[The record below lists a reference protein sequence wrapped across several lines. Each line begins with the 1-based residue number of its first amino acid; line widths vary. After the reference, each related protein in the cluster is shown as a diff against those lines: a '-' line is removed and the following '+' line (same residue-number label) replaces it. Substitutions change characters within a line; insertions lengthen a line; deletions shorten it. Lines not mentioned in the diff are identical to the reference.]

1 MKDKRTITSPYYVIA
16 NNGGVNLVMEKQD
29 FYSACE
35 AYRSLRQIYGD
46 NISITG
52 TVIKNGEEI

>member
-16 NNGGVNLVMEKQD
+16 NSGGANIVIEKQD

-35 AYRSLRQIYGD
+35 AYRSLRPLYGD
-46 NISITG
+46 NISISG
-52 TVIKNGEEI
+52 TVIKNGEKI